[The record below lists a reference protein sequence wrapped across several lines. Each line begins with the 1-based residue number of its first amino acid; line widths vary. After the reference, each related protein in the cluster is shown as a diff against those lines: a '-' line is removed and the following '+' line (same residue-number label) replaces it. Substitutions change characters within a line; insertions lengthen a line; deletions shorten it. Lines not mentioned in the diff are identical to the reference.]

1 MASGFL
7 VADRDQ
13 QFLMPPDV
21 REWLPEDHL
30 AWCVL
35 EAVEEID
42 LSAFYA
48 ARRSDGWGRPAF
60 DPAMMVS
67 LLLYGYAI
75 GVRSSRE
82 IERRLVHDVA
92 FRVVAGNHH
101 PDHAT
106 IARFRQT
113 HEGALAELFNEVLQ
127 LCARAGMVRVGVVA
141 LDGTKIE
148 ADASEAN
155 NRDAASIQ
163 GEIERIL
170 REAAEIDAREDEL
183 YGDRRGDELPPGM
196 SRRAERVERLR
207 RAKAEL
213 DSRAEAARQNYEDKL
228 EARAA
233 AEAAGKKMRGR
244 KPKPPEEK
252 APRSTKRINVTD
264 PDARTMRNGTY
275 FVTGYNAQIVATED
289 HIVIARSLSQVAD
302 DKVQLAPLLEQAMIN
317 IATVAA
323 GSRIGTLVA
332 DAGYLTHANC
342 NPSVASPPDMLIAVP
357 PLRPDGVV
365 KRRRGP
371 IAEMKAKTQS
381 EPGRSLIRRR
391 SQIVEP
397 IFGDIKANR
406 GARRFMRRG
415 IDACASEW
423 SLIVTAHNLRKLWR
437 ARSLQHFRVALART

>member
-1 MASGFL
+1 MASGFV
-7 VADRDQ
+7 VADREQ

-35 EAVEEID
+35 EAVEEMD

-67 LLLYGYAI
+67 LLLYSYAI

-92 FRVVAGNHH
+92 FRVIAGNHQ

-106 IARFRQT
+106 IARFRQN
-113 HEGALAELFNEVLQ
+113 HHAGLAELFDEVLL
-127 LCARAGMVRVGVVA
+127 LCARAGMVRVGIVA
-141 LDGTKIE
+141 LDGTKME
-148 ADASEAN
+148 ANASGSN
-155 NRDAASIQ
+155 NRDAAWIQ
-163 GEIERIL
+163 GEIQRIL
-170 REAAEIDAREDEL
+170 QEAADTDAREDEL
-183 YGDRRGDELPPGM
+183 YGDRGGDELPPEM
-196 SRRAERVERLR
+196 SRRSERIDRLR

-213 DSRAEAARQNYEDKL
+213 DARAEAERQDYEDKVK
-228 EARAA
+228 ARAH
-233 AEAAGKKMRGR
+233 AEAAGNKMRGR
-244 KPKPPEEK
+244 KPKPPK
-252 APRSTKRINVTD
+252 QKKDRSAKTINVTD
-264 PDARTMRNGTY
+264 PDARTMRSGER
-275 FVTGYNAQIVATED
+275 FMTGYNAQVVATED
-289 HIVIARSLSQVAD
+289 QIVIARSLSQIAD
-302 DKVQLAPLLEQAMIN
+302 DKVQLAPLLDQAISN
-317 IATVAA
+317 LDAVAN
-323 GSRIGTLVA
+323 GSKIGTFVA
-332 DAGYLTHANC
+332 DAGYLTLRNC
-342 NPSVASPPDMLIAVP
+342 HPAVPSPPEMLIAVP
-357 PLRPDGVV
+357 PPRTGSSKRSNVV
-365 KRRRGP
+365 L
-371 IAEMKAKTQS
+371 EMQAKT
-381 EPGRSLIRRR
+381 ETDPGRSLMRRR

-437 ARSLQHFRVALART
+437 AASSLQHLRFAPATA